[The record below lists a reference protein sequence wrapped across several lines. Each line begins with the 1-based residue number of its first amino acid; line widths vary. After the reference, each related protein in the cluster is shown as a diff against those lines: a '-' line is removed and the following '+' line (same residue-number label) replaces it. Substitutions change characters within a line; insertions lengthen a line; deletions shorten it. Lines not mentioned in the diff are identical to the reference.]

1 VDIMHQPVI
10 LLNQLT
16 LSTYLFPQS
25 KLSEWISQAEAARI
39 RGVSRQAI
47 AKLVASGRLK
57 TLDIGGR
64 KFVHRSE
71 VLSFEPNQA
80 GRPKAING

>member
-1 VDIMHQPVI
+1 M
-10 LLNQLT
+10 
-16 LSTYLFPQS
+16 
-25 KLSEWISQAEAARI
+25 

-64 KFVHRSE
+64 KFVRRDE
-71 VLSFEPNQA
+71 ILSFEPNQA
-80 GRPKAING
+80 GRPKNSPND